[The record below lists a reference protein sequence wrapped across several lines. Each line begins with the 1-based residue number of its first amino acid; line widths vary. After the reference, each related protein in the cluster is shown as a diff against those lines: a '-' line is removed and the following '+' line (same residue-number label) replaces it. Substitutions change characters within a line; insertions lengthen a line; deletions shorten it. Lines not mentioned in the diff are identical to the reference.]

1 MRLAVTAMPQRW
13 WREVLPRLRAAAANG
28 QPWFRRA
35 VKQRRQAQH
44 LITIPVGS
52 GDGSPCQAICCV
64 SGNSF
69 VMWDVQWANVWASQY
84 FRSPQLGL
92 GGQACAVLLWR
103 HICPQPAL
111 ALAPLVLVRTTMH

>member
-1 MRLAVTAMPQRW
+1 MPQRW

-69 VMWDVQWANVWASQY
+69 VMWDVQWANGL
-84 FRSPQLGL
+84 RS
-92 GGQACAVLLWR
+92 
-103 HICPQPAL
+103 I
-111 ALAPLVLVRTTMH
+111 LVRRSWDWAGKPVRCCCGDTSVPNLLLR